1 MRPVEIAVGL
11 GAMEQSGVANVVLA
25 RPSRAAFQPREHV
38 VIRSYQAEHGGTVFY
53 AAPSRR
59 QKTRRTRLMALM
71 VITVVAASA
80 GVVHNLNARSMPI
93 EMLAPTQ

>member
-1 MRPVEIAVGL
+1 
-11 GAMEQSGVANVVLA
+11 
-25 RPSRAAFQPREHV
+25 
-38 VIRSYQAEHGGTVFY
+38 
-53 AAPSRR
+53 
-59 QKTRRTRLMALM
+59 MALM